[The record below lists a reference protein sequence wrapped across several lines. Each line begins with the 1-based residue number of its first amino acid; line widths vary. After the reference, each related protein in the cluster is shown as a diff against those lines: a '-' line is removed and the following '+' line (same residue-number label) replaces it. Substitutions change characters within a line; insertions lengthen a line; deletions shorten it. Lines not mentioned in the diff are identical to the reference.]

1 MAAQPSERQYE
12 YYEDEAV
19 GVLEDA
25 LQQEYRAR
33 DYYQSSSL
41 KRPWKKETKG
51 CWSGWRVKS
60 RSTPSSSQSTWM
72 RSRGAWP
79 GSATSPAP
87 NRSSFKGRPAPDRL
101 PATAMAIGT

>member
-33 DYYQSSSL
+33 DYYQSSSQ
-41 KRPWKKETKG
+41 KRPWKKETKELLEWLAG
-51 CWSGWRVKS
+51 EESKHAQLITEHLDEIKR
-60 RSTPSSSQSTWM
+60 RL
-72 RSRGAWP
+72 AWIRYKP
-79 GSATSPAP
+79 GP
-87 NRSSFKGRPAPDRL
+87 KQQ
-101 PATAMAIGT
+101 